1 MRIMDNKIVSTTYAP
16 LQPPY
21 QIIKYGSE
29 VGMQIGTLIA
39 TVQLEGDDIQPFKI
53 ETHSYPVVTY
63 RNKEAVNRNEHLFEK
78 YFMEGVVWDRVE
90 LGKVSTICMSD
101 SHLPWQEFIDVL
113 WSDIW
118 KSGYQTKPAI
128 NLFQKLKEFG
138 VEVDTM
144 PSGIHEVHIQTYCGD
159 EKETMVRTSRNDIMA
174 LNIVMTESDQQMAS
188 NISSQIM
195 DYIMSFALSQNQ
207 PKDKWLLKFTTDEDY
222 LKPLVELLNHPK
234 QKRVILGREVFAVQ
248 PYEDESF

>member
-1 MRIMDNKIVSTTYAP
+1 MDNKIVSTTYAP

-21 QIIKYGSE
+21 QIIKYGKE

-39 TVQLEGDDIQPFKI
+39 TVQLEGDEKQAFRI

-63 RNKEAVNRNEHLFEK
+63 QNKEAVSKDEHLFEK

-90 LGKVSTICMSD
+90 LGKVSTICISD

-128 NLFQKLKEFG
+128 YLFHKLKEFG
-138 VEVDTM
+138 VKVDPM
-144 PSGIHEVHIQTYCGD
+144 PSGNHEVHIQTYCGD
-159 EKETMVRTSRNDIMA
+159 EKEVMVRTDRTDVMA
-174 LNIVMTESDQQMAS
+174 LNVLMTENDQQMADQ
-188 NISSQIM
+188 IASQIM
-195 DYIMSFALSQNQ
+195 DYLFSFTLSQNK
-207 PKDKWLLKFTTDEDY
+207 PKDKWLLKFTTEEDI

-234 QKRVILGREVFAVQ
+234 KKRILLGREVFAVQ
-248 PYEDESF
+248 PYEDDII

>member
-1 MRIMDNKIVSTTYAP
+1 MDNKNVSTAYAP

-21 QIIKYGSE
+21 QIIKYGNE

-39 TVQLEGDDIQPFKI
+39 MVQLEGDETQPFKI

-63 RNKEAVNRNEHLFEK
+63 RNKDTVSKEEHLFEK
-78 YFMEGVVWDRVE
+78 FFMEGAVWDRVE
-90 LGKVSTICMSD
+90 LGKVNTICMSD

-128 NLFQKLKEFG
+128 NLFHKLKEFG
-138 VEVDTM
+138 VKVDTM
-144 PSGIHEVHIQTYCGD
+144 PSGIHEVHIQTYWGD
-159 EKETMVRTSRNDIMA
+159 EKEVMVRSSRNDIMA
-174 LNIVMTESDQQMAS
+174 LNVLMTENDQQMADQ
-188 NISSQIM
+188 IASQII
-195 DYIMSFALSQNQ
+195 DYLMSFTLSQNK
-207 PKDKWLLKFTTDEDY
+207 PEDKWLLKFTTDEDI

-234 QKRVILGREVFAVQ
+234 KKRVICGREVFAVQ